1 MVLGM
6 ISAGW
11 LNGMPANLCSGG
23 EMPQRRI
30 RKYTRSATRVL
41 LIVAAIVISFILLML
56 FAIGW

>member
-1 MVLGM
+1 
-6 ISAGW
+6 
-11 LNGMPANLCSGG
+11 
-23 EMPQRRI
+23 MPQRRI